1 LHTTSLSRGSP
12 GYRAPELL
20 IPSGGRYNNK
30 VDIWALGCI
39 LYELVSY
46 KKPFHDDLAVALYR
60 VDASRAVISMPE
72 APEWPRSLRSHLHHI
87 LKDLLAVEVTL
98 RPSASDVA
106 HLFSSYQLLLK
117 PSVVE
122 VIEEVNLL
130 PPFSEWQ
137 NIVKS
142 TSTDRELLLCLAAL
156 SEKNNHYDIAMRLR
170 KSLVELYS
178 DVQLRNQ
185 LAEAQL
191 KNDESGSAIR
201 VWSSLV
207 DHHPEDTDLQNRLSS
222 AFEERAEP
230 SLAIHGWKELVNKHP
245 TVKGLQKQLSK
256 TLKLCGDLDT
266 SIRTWKELA
275 EQHLDIPVLLGH
287 LADAYEAKG
296 DVDAEI
302 TGWKEL
308 IEASPHVPWLQS
320 RLASVYKRQLS
331 GNTQLAD
338 DELSVKAW
346 SKVMESM
353 SASGD
358 IWSTVQLADSY
369 FKDKRY
375 TDALAL
381 YDMAITISKLPE
393 DVMDLRIKKSLVYQ
407 AKGAHQEAIELLKQL
422 VVNSPN
428 NIWLQ
433 NKLSDAYQLI
443 GDYTA
448 ESQTWNEL
456 IESNPDHLSLKFKLA
471 EAYQKLEDFDGAIS
485 YLSMLCSEYP
495 NNSILRDQLRQ
506 AHDAK
511 GDPDAAIIALPTN
524 DTENDDATSD
534 YGSMGGLTRGYLD
547 EEIRRSAHEVTP
559 VTSN

>member
-1 LHTTSLSRGSP
+1 M
-12 GYRAPELL
+12 E
-20 IPSGGRYNNK
+20 SGGQFNNK

-46 KKPFHDDLAVALYR
+46 TKAFHSDLAVYEFR
-60 VDASRAVISMPE
+60 ISGAVISIPGP
-72 APEWPRSLRSHLHHI
+72 PEWPPSLRSHLRHI
-87 LKDLLAVEVTL
+87 LNDLLAVDIRL

-106 HLFSSYQLLLK
+106 RLFSSYQLLLK
-117 PSVVE
+117 PSVVK
-122 VIEEVNLL
+122 VIEEVNLF
-130 PPFSEWQ
+130 PPFSQWQ

-142 TSTDRELLLCLAAL
+142 TSTDRQLLLCLATL
-156 SEKNNHYDIAMRLR
+156 SEKNKHYDIAMRLR
-170 KSLVELYS
+170 RSLVELYS

-191 KNDESGSAIR
+191 KSDQWGSAIR

-222 AFEERAEP
+222 AFQERAEL
-230 SLAIHGWKELVNKHP
+230 SLAIDGWKELVNKHP
-245 TVKGLQKQLSK
+245 TVTGLQKQLSK
-256 TLKLCGDLDT
+256 ALELCGDLDT

-275 EQHLDIPVLLGH
+275 EQHLDIPVLLGQ

-353 SASGD
+353 LASGD

-381 YDMAITISKLPE
+381 YDVAITISKLPE
-393 DVMDLRIKKSLVYQ
+393 DVMDLCIKKSLVYQ
-407 AKGAHQEAIELLKQL
+407 AKGAHQEAIELLKEL
-422 VVNSPN
+422 VVSSPN
-428 NIWLQ
+428 NVWLQ

-456 IESNPDHLSLKFKLA
+456 IESNPDHLSLKFKLV
-471 EAYQKLEDFDGAIS
+471 EAYQKLEDLDGAIS

-506 AHDAK
+506 AHYAK

-524 DTENDDATSD
+524 DTDNDDTTSD
-534 YGSMGGLTRGYLD
+534 YGSMGGLTLGD
-547 EEIRRSAHEVTP
+547 SDKETRRSAHEVTL